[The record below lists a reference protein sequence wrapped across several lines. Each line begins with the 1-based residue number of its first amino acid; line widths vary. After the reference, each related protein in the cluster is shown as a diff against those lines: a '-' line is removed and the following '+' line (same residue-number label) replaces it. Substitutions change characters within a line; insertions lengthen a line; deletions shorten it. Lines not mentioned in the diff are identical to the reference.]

1 MGMIDE
7 GKEGIGRS
15 WLGLDD
21 GIQVR
26 LHVDKMVVDFVN
38 WNYIDPKLSIDL
50 LSFEMI
56 SSESNFWGWALVYR
70 KFLSVVVG
78 DIYWDIWS
86 CYKWDR
92 RYSDP
97 RIALLFFSFSNEIY
111 YYGNVL
117 KGVEK
122 MIGRKLLAVDFF
134 SFNFDEWLLTQQ

>member
-56 SSESNFWGWALVYR
+56 SSESNFWALVYR

-86 CYKWDR
+86 CYKWIADILIR
-92 RYSDP
+92 ESRY
-97 RIALLFFSFSNEIY
+97 FSFLFQMKYIIMGMY
-111 YYGNVL
+111 WKVL
-117 KGVEK
+117 K
-122 MIGRKLLAVDFF
+122 R
-134 SFNFDEWLLTQQ
+134 W

>member
-15 WLGLDD
+15 WLELDD

-26 LHVDKMVVDFVN
+26 LDVDRMVVDFVN

-56 SSESNFWGWALVYR
+56 SSESNFWTLVYR

-122 MIGRKLLAVDFF
+122 MIGRKLLGVDFF

>member
-26 LHVDKMVVDFVN
+26 LQDRMVVDFVN

-56 SSESNFWGWALVYR
+56 SFESNFWGWALVYR

-122 MIGRKLLAVDFF
+122 MIGRKLLGVDFF